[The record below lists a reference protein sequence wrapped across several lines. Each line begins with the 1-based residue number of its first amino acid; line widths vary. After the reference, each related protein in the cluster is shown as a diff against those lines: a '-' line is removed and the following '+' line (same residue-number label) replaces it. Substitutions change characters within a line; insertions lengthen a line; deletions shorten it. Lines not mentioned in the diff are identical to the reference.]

1 VLTQRAVEIGRDT
14 DFVLDLS
21 CLREYEDLVDWAR
34 PASYRQF
41 REGWLK
47 TPQALVMLE
56 EISASLNDLRSVA
69 EIWEEDG
76 RPVGF
81 LWVTFGEG
89 ELPGQSAAEVRT
101 LVVAPE
107 HQRRG
112 IGGLM
117 LHHAEQQ
124 AQVFGATSLRS
135 ETAFD
140 NAASLAMHGRQG
152 FRVVS
157 YQYEKLLTASTNA

>member
-1 VLTQRAVEIGRDT
+1 VLTQRSIEISKDR
-14 DFVLDLS
+14 DFVLSLS
-21 CLREYEDLVDWAR
+21 CLREFEEMADWAR
-34 PASYRQF
+34 PASFRQY
-41 REGWLK
+41 REGWLRTHQPEAIVK
-47 TPQALVMLE
+47 DLDETM
-56 EISASLNDLRSVA
+56 NDLRTVA

-76 RPVGF
+76 KPVGF

-89 ELPGQSAAEVRT
+89 EVPGRSSAEVRT

-117 LHHAEQQ
+117 LRHAEHQ
-124 AQVFGATSLRS
+124 AQLLGATTLRS

-140 NAASLAMHGRQG
+140 NAASLAMHGRLG
-152 FRVVS
+152 FKVVS
-157 YQYEKLLTASTNA
+157 YQYEKLLTTNA